1 MAMFSR
7 FFVLGPRGDTLIVK
21 EYQGHISPKTA
32 TPQDFWSRVQENSE
46 LSPVIDINGVHCISQ
61 LQDGLFFV
69 LTSVDNISPSLGFEM
84 LGRIVKVLKDYCGVL
99 DEETLRLN
107 FILVYELLDEIL
119 DFGVPQGTSTELL
132 KAFIFCEPQ
141 EVDASNALEQGL
153 SALAKFS
160 LGESKIKSAAA
171 AHKSVASR
179 SSRNELF
186 VDVLEDLCVVL
197 DGKGNILSRSI
208 DGQIVMR
215 SFLSGC
221 PNLTVQLNDDLVV
234 GAGGYGSVK
243 FVDVNFHDAVVS
255 QDFAR
260 TRAMSLYPPEGEYK
274 VIGYRAETNSPLPLV
289 VLASFGDS
297 ERIKHDLYLRVRCEL
312 PAGMC
317 CADVELRI
325 PVSSKISS
333 VSTTLGDMSNPG
345 VGSAVYDK
353 ITNVVTWKAEKVSA
367 GTEALLR
374 ITMMQASE
382 EPLSINVQVPRIIVK
397 FIVPM
402 KAASGV
408 NIQSLSFSDCG
419 KSYNPSKWI
428 RYITNVSSYV
438 VRLA

>member
-1 MAMFSR
+1 VHF
-7 FFVLGPRGDTLIVK
+7 I
-21 EYQGHISPKTA
+21 
-32 TPQDFWSRVQENSE
+32 RVFHQ
-46 LSPVIDINGVHCISQ
+46 VHCISQ

-69 LTSVDNISPSLGFEM
+69 LTAVDNISPSLGFEI

-99 DEETLRLN
+99 DEETVFSLFLTFCVLFLRLVLPQRCFVGELHFWFQITFPSQLRLN
-107 FILVYELLDEIL
+107 FVLVYELLDEIL

-160 LGESKIKSAAA
+160 LGDSKIKSAAA

-186 VDVLEDLCVVL
+186 VDVLEVDARGVCVRSAVMFCFQDLCVVL
-197 DGKGNILSRSI
+197 DGRGNIVSRSI

-234 GAGGYGSVK
+234 GPSGYGSVK

-260 TRAMSLYPPEGEYK
+260 TRMISLYPPEGEYK
-274 VIGYRAETNSPLPLV
+274 VIGYRAETNAPLPLV

-312 PAGMC
+312 PAGM
-317 CADVELRI
+317 APVPLTLR
-325 PVSSKISS
+325 
-333 VSTTLGDMSNPG
+333 
-345 VGSAVYDK
+345 
-353 ITNVVTWKAEKVSA
+353 
-367 GTEALLR
+367 
-374 ITMMQASE
+374 
-382 EPLSINVQVPRIIVK
+382 
-397 FIVPM
+397 
-402 KAASGV
+402 
-408 NIQSLSFSDCG
+408 
-419 KSYNPSKWI
+419 
-428 RYITNVSSYV
+428 
-438 VRLA
+438 